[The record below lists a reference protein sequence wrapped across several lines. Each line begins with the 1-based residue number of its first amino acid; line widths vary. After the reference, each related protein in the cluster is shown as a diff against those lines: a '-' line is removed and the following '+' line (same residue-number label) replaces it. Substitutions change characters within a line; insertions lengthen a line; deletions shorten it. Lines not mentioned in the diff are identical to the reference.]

1 MPELRLVVLAT
12 QERLAFGR
20 SFDEALASLFGD
32 AGKQTAEQKPSEQ
45 KPSTGDQAKPTPTPA
60 APTTTGT
67 TQQLITRAVQEF
79 EDYQKLMAA
88 GRYAEAGKKLEEHKR
103 TMEELKRAA
112 GKP

>member
-1 MPELRLVVLAT
+1 M

-20 SFDEALASLFGD
+20 SFDEAMANLFGD

-45 KPSTGDQAKPTPTPA
+45 KPSVPDQAKTTPTPA

-67 TQQLITRAVQEF
+67 TQQLINRAVQEF

-88 GRYAEAGKKLEEHKR
+88 GRYAEAGKKLEDHKR
-103 TMEELKRAA
+103 TLEELKRAA